1 VIFSLGFFVCW
12 GRSLP
17 LVVIELNYF
26 LNNHALLTLVEFFYY
41 FVVSTLVGV
50 FGLHLVLKKGLL
62 ASKFLGLYFIV
73 FCVRIILAYFATGG
87 RLIQYPHFYLIGSP
101 IHFLAPPVGFLFVYY
116 MLHPRQQFI
125 RWHALMFLPFL
136 LHLFELIPFY
146 FGPIE
151 DKISEIHLVLKYKSL
166 VDYPG
171 NVTFFPIKV
180 LSSLKVVSSFIYAVA
195 SFAVV
200 LIFVKKTTQ
209 EFYQRN
215 QFLLNWLL
223 AYSSLA
229 LLSIGFIV
237 AYLIGWI
244 GFNNLRFSYA
254 DLLMHLAAFV
264 NLGVVLYRPGLLDGI
279 SFKSLVLRL
288 HADDRISEADE
299 DAEKLKKYEG
309 YAARLEELFAS
320 EMVFLDASLSLE
332 KVAQKLQI
340 PTKELSRTTAYVY
353 ELSFPD
359 FVNTWR
365 INYILEQRKQVEAW
379 RNYSQDLLAEQAG
392 FGSRQ
397 GLNNAINRLY
407 GMTPAAYFAS
417 KA

>member
-1 VIFSLGFFVCW
+1 
-12 GRSLP
+12 
-17 LVVIELNYF
+17 
-26 LNNHALLTLVEFFYY
+26 
-41 FVVSTLVGV
+41 
-50 FGLHLVLKKGLL
+50 
-62 ASKFLGLYFIV
+62 
-73 FCVRIILAYFATGG
+73 
-87 RLIQYPHFYLIGSP
+87 
-101 IHFLAPPVGFLFVYY
+101 

-146 FGPIE
+146 FGPVE

-180 LSSLKVVSSFIYAVA
+180 LSSLKVVSSFFYAVA
-195 SFAVV
+195 SFAMV

-223 AYSSLA
+223 AYSCLA

-254 DLLMHLAAFV
+254 DLLMHLAAFL
-264 NLGVVLYRPGLLDGI
+264 NLGFVLYRPGLLDGV

-288 HADDRISEADE
+288 HEDERISEADE

-309 YAARLEELFAS
+309 YAARLEELFAR
-320 EMVFLDASLSLE
+320 EKVFLDASLTLE
-332 KVAQKLQI
+332 SVAHKIQI
-340 PTKELSRTTAYVY
+340 STKSLSRTTSYMY
-353 ELSFPD
+353 KLSFPD

-365 INYILEQRKQVEAW
+365 INYILEKRRADDAW
-379 RNYSQDLLAEQAG
+379 RNYSQDLLAEQSG

-397 GLNNAINRLY
+397 GLNNAINRLH